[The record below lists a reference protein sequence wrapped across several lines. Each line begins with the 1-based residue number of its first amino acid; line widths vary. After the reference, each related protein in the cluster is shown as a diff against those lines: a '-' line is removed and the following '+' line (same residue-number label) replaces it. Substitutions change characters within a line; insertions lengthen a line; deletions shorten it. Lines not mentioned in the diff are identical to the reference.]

1 MRIKWQIVWGC
12 GIILGKPISAM
23 AVKNGYHP
31 MKAGCVVRSRPRN
44 KCVQIKTLKYRLI
57 KDLGQRIEN
66 GWSVVSGISYEK
78 IIME

>member
-12 GIILGKPISAM
+12 GIILGKPISTT
-23 AVKNGYHP
+23 AVKNGYYP
-31 MKAGCVVRSRPRN
+31 MKAGCVVGSRPRN

-57 KDLGQRIEN
+57 KDLGHRIEN